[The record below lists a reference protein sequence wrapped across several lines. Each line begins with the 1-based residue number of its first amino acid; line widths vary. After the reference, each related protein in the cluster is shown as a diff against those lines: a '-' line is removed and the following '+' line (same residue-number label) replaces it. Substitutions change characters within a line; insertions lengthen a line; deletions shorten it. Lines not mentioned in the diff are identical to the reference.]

1 MRKSWRALAMA
12 AALLGA
18 LPLAAQQTAKEAQ
31 KEAGTGEQYDK
42 LLRRTGHH
50 DILAR
55 LEGNWQGTNMKVLLW
70 GAPFRESTMTDTLNA
85 KLIFNGNFLE
95 TEQVTTIEGNSGK
108 SKIIMGYNG
117 ADKEFYRLY
126 MNEGEP
132 RGTWS
137 TGVHLRTRDA
147 LIFNGTEHDP
157 VSGDKF
163 TKREIFDFG
172 PNKDE
177 IGYELSYV
185 FADGSELKVVEGV
198 YKRVK
203 EAPKP

>member
-1 MRKSWRALAMA
+1 MKKSWKIWLP
-12 AALLGA
+12 AALLLAA
-18 LPLAAQQTAKEAQ
+18 LPLAAQQTAKEAE

-55 LEGNWQGTNMKVLLW
+55 LEGSWQGSMKVLVW
-70 GAPFRESTMTDTLNA
+70 GPPPRETVMSDTLDV

-95 TEQVTTIEGNSGK
+95 AEQTSNIEGNK
-108 SKIIMGYNG
+108 FRSKIIMGYNG

-137 TGVHLRTRDA
+137 TGVHLRGRDA
-147 LIFNGTEHDP
+147 LIFNGNEHDP

-163 TKREIFDFG
+163 TKREIYDFG

-185 FADGSELKVVEGV
+185 FADGSEMKVANGV

-203 EAPKP
+203 AEAKP